1 MDIPDPAAFCDRVG
15 GRLVGSLTLYC
26 GDRHLAEELAQE
38 ALARAWE
45 RWPSVSR
52 MASPEAWAFRT
63 AMNLASS
70 RFRRRRVERR
80 ALARMA
86 GRDDVERDDATVLAV
101 RAAVRALPPRQRAV
115 VVARWYLGYGVAET
129 AELLGCA
136 PGTVKST
143 THQALARLREAG
155 LADDEDADDEDA
167 DDDAEEKVR

>member
-1 MDIPDPAAFCDRVG
+1 MDILDPARFCDRVS

-45 RWPSVSR
+45 RWPAVSR
-52 MASPEAWAFRT
+52 MASPEAWTFRT
-63 AMNLASS
+63 AMNLANSG
-70 RFRRRRVERR
+70 FRRRRIERR
-80 ALARMA
+80 VLARA
-86 GRDDVERDDATVLAV
+86 VGRETVDPDDGTAVAV

-115 VVARWYLGYGVAET
+115 IVARWFLGYGVAET

-143 THQALARLREAG
+143 THQALARLRESG
-155 LADDEDADDEDA
+155 LADADADAE
-167 DDDAEEKVR
+167 DDDDDTEEKVR

>member
-1 MDIPDPAAFCDRVG
+1 MEIVDPAAFCDRVS

-45 RWPSVSR
+45 RWPAVGR
-52 MASPEAWAFRT
+52 MASPEAWTFRT
-63 AMNLASS
+63 ALNLANSG
-70 RFRRRRVERR
+70 FRRRRIERR
-80 ALARMA
+80 VLARLA
-86 GRDDVERDDATVLAV
+86 GGAGEAATETDDATVLAV

-115 VVARWYLGYGVAET
+115 VVARWYLGFGVAET

-143 THQALARLREAG
+143 THQALARLRDSG
-155 LADDEDADDEDA
+155 LA
-167 DDDAEEKVR
+167 DAEEKV